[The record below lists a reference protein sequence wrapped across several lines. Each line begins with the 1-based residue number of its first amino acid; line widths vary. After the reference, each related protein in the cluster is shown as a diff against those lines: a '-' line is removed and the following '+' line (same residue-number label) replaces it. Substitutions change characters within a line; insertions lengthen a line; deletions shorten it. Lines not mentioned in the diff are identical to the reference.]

1 MKQSFDQSGRPQ
13 TYQDAKQGAGESSGR
28 NIFEYQSGSSHG
40 NATNVAV
47 RLRILHLINN
57 FELGGTENQ
66 AVLLLKHLDR
76 TRYDIRLGALSTSG
90 PLFEQVAPLYGAI
103 GRYPLNSFYDYNA
116 LKQAIRLRSYLR
128 ENGIQII
135 HTHEFYSGILAT
147 VAALFTEIKVIASQR
162 NLRMSDRLVHS
173 WGRRGINALADTI
186 LVNAQAIKA
195 HILTT
200 SSVSPANI
208 VVIKNGLSGVSF
220 VRDPEQLLEVQF
232 RAKMDLTC
240 ELGIASSSAIVGMV
254 ANFRPVKGHR
264 HVLDAAARVLQRL
277 SNVHFLFIGEGELR
291 SDLERQTKELGIE
304 RNIHLMGH
312 RTDARSLVAGFD
324 VALLASLHEGMP
336 NTVLEAMAAG
346 VPVIATAVGGVNEII
361 EDGQTGY
368 LVPPG
373 DPVALAE
380 CLNRV
385 LEHKQVRRKI
395 GLQGQQFVQN
405 NFTVGQLV
413 LSVQELYESIV
424 NRGCG
429 DKRSDDPV

>member
-1 MKQSFDQSGRPQ
+1 M
-13 TYQDAKQGAGESSGR
+13 
-28 NIFEYQSGSSHG
+28 
-40 NATNVAV
+40 AV
-47 RLRILHLINN
+47 RRLRILHLINH

-90 PLFEQVAPLYGAI
+90 PLFEQVAPLYDAI
-103 GRYPLNSFYDYNA
+103 ERYPLNNFYDYNA
-116 LKQAIRLRSYLR
+116 LKQTVRLRSYLR
-128 ENGIQII
+128 ENRIQIV

-147 VAALFTEIKVIASQR
+147 VAALFTDTKVIASQR

-173 WGRRGINALADTI
+173 WGRRGLNALADTI
-186 LVNAQAIKA
+186 LVNAQAIKQQ
-195 HILTT
+195 ILAT

-232 RAKMDLTC
+232 RAKMGLTC
-240 ELGIASSSAIVGMV
+240 QLGIASSSAIVGMV
-254 ANFRPVKGHR
+254 ANLRPVKGHR
-264 HVLDAAARVLQRL
+264 HVLNAAASVLQRR
-277 SNVHFLFIGEGELR
+277 SNVHFLFIGEGELH
-291 SDLERQTKELGIE
+291 SDLERQAKDLGIE
-304 RNIHLMGH
+304 SHVHLMGH
-312 RTDARSLVAGFD
+312 RTDAGSLVAGFD

-361 EDGQTGY
+361 EDEQTGY

-385 LEHKQVRRKI
+385 LEQNQLRQKI
-395 GLQGQQFVQN
+395 GLQGQQFVQS
-405 NFTVGQLV
+405 NFAVEQLV
-413 LSVQELYESIV
+413 SSVQDLYEVVVDHGDGESRSILG
-424 NRGCG
+424 RQ
-429 DKRSDDPV
+429 S